1 MLLISLKITLAKE
14 KRKSKEEEKRRPEKK
29 KAMVAF
35 FGRGLFGGKAFRNPA
50 R

>member
-1 MLLISLKITLAKE
+1 MPPISLKITLAKE
-14 KRKSKEEEKRRPEKK
+14 SRESEEEEKRRPEK

-35 FGRGLFGGKAFRNPA
+35 FGRGLFGGKVLKNPA